1 MDKREFDL
9 KVKEIHEEVDRL
21 SSIVEDP
28 ARILSEF
35 YDAYKPNLLQKTLE
49 FLGYAEDE
57 LYEVLIQQIGKLPA
71 LANCKITR
79 ASDKPLSPLRICYRD
94 PQFELMVID
103 IKAHRYES
111 TYESVANGLR
121 YRLRDAEKQQKTAED
136 NVKEMRELE
145 SRVRTI
151 CAGEIPLKKT
161 SFNKRGALKR
171 YLTGLGW
178 YTREDATRAC
188 DNTEGFLRNIQEEI
202 DKRQSI
208 LAETQQEYSAC
219 AAAKKSF
226 EDNPYLQNAV
236 KDLTELLQ
244 KSGYI
249 SRQNLMYTEEA
260 KGGSDN

>member
-1 MDKREFDL
+1 
-9 KVKEIHEEVDRL
+9 
-21 SSIVEDP
+21 
-28 ARILSEF
+28 
-35 YDAYKPNLLQKTLE
+35 
-49 FLGYAEDE
+49 
-57 LYEVLIQQIGKLPA
+57 
-71 LANCKITR
+71 
-79 ASDKPLSPLRICYRD
+79 
-94 PQFELMVID
+94 
-103 IKAHRYES
+103 
-111 TYESVANGLR
+111 
-121 YRLRDAEKQQKTAED
+121 
-136 NVKEMRELE
+136 MRELE

-208 LAETQQEYSAC
+208 LAEAQQEYSAC

-260 KGGSDN
+260 KGGSEN